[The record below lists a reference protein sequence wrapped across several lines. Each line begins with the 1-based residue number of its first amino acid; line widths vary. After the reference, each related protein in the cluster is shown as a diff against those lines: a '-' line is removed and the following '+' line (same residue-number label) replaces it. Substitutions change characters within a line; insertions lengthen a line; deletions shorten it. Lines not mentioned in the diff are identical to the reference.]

1 MKPDMKQVMMVAAE
15 ASSGLFGQRLIEYW
29 KQNKQEIHCFGVG
42 TQEMESL
49 GFERLGKSEEMA
61 VVGVSEIIEHWGKL
75 KSVFNSL
82 LEECKKRKP
91 SVVVLMDY
99 PEFNLYL
106 ARKIN
111 QLGLNIPVVY
121 YVSPQVW
128 AWRKGRVHTIKRFCR
143 KVFLLFPF
151 EIPFYKSK
159 GVPYEFVGHPI
170 LDEIQEKYYTE
181 DYRILHRTRCGIGKD
196 DIVLGLM
203 PGSRRIEVRE
213 HLKIQLEVARRLTN
227 EYPRLKVLL
236 MVAPTFSKEQ
246 IQDQLQDIKFP
257 IIVQK
262 DDPLEMIHLTDFVL
276 VASGTATLQVGL
288 LQKPMVIMY
297 KISTL
302 TYLFAKIFV
311 RGVKFV
317 GLVNLILGKEAV
329 PERLQFQAN
338 PDELCKQLKKYIDD
352 KVHADSVRN
361 ELRQIR
367 PYLGDKGATKRV
379 AQYLEEYLK
388 D

>member
-1 MKPDMKQVMMVAAE
+1 MKQVMMVAAE
-15 ASSGLFGQRLIEYW
+15 ASSGLFGQRLIEFW
-29 KQNKQEIHCFGVG
+29 KKSKKDIHFFGVG

-49 GFERLGKSEEMA
+49 GLERLGKSEEMA

-91 SVVVLMDY
+91 SVVILMDY

-106 ARKIN
+106 ARKIK
-111 QLGLNIPVVY
+111 QLGLDIPVIY

-128 AWRKGRVHTIKRFCR
+128 AWRKGRVHTIKKFCR

-151 EIPFYKSK
+151 EIPFYQSK
-159 GVPYEFVGHPI
+159 GVPFDFVGHPI
-170 LDEIQEKYYTE
+170 LDEIQEKYYNE
-181 DYRILHRTRCGIGKD
+181 DYRVLHRTRCGIGKD

-227 EYPRLKVLL
+227 EYPNLKVLL

-262 DDPLEMIHLTDFVL
+262 DEPLEMIHLTDFVL

-288 LQKPMVIMY
+288 LEKPMVIMY
-297 KISTL
+297 KISLATWI
-302 TYLFAKIFV
+302 FAKIFV

-329 PERLQFQAN
+329 PERLQFEAN
-338 PDELCKQLKKYIDD
+338 PDELCRQIKKYIDN
-352 KVHADSVRN
+352 KAYTESVRAD
-361 ELRQIR
+361 LKKIR
-367 PYLGDKGATKRV
+367 PYLGDKGATQRV
-379 AQYLEEYLK
+379 AGLLEEYLK